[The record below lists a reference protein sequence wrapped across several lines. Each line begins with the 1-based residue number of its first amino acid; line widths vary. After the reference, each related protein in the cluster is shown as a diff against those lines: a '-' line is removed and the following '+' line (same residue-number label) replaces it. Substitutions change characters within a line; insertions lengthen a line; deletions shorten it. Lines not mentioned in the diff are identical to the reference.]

1 VKTGSMVLDFS
12 DWKGDFTMLQL
23 VGLIIFLIGIIIFT
37 VQNQIVVAVRF
48 LNWVSP
54 EVSLAVV
61 VLVAISLGAIV
72 AFFLDSLRFIKMA
85 KKIKELKTTINQLQ
99 RRIDN
104 EQAHER
110 HSTAEEQIP
119 PKL

>member
-1 VKTGSMVLDFS
+1 MTLY
-12 DWKGDFTMLQL
+12 LI
-23 VGLIIFLIGIIIFT
+23 GLIIFLIGIIIFT

-48 LNWVSP
+48 LNWASP

-72 AFFLDSLRFIKMA
+72 AFLVDSLRFIKMA
-85 KKIKELKTTINQLQ
+85 KKIKELKTTIHQLQ

-104 EQAHER
+104 NQANDR
-110 HSTAEEQIP
+110 YSAGEEQIP
-119 PKL
+119 PKP